1 MRFSQ
6 RTMPAD
12 RSWRMARQPRLI
24 LPGVAVHVI
33 QRGNNR
39 GSCFKQDN
47 DYLMYLASLRQ
58 LSVKFQCDVHA
69 YCLMTNH
76 VHLLLSPNLADG
88 CTALMKALGQRY
100 VQYFNARHGRTGTLW
115 EGRFRSCL
123 TESAGYVLACY
134 RYIELNPVRANMVAH
149 PSAYPWSSYAV
160 NAGIRADPL
169 LIPHT
174 EFLALSADA
183 AECHRLYRRLVDDG
197 IEPSLLQAI
206 RDASNGG
213 YPLASEVFKS
223 GLASSSRRLVRGRA
237 GRRKS
242 GSDPDSSQ
250 LGSDPDLFSEG
261 GVS

>member
-1 MRFSQ
+1 
-6 RTMPAD
+6 
-12 RSWRMARQPRLI
+12 MARQRRLI
-24 LPGVAVHVI
+24 LPGVAVHIV

-39 GSCFKQDN
+39 ASCFKQES
-47 DYLMYLASLRQ
+47 DYLLYLANLRQ
-58 LSVKFQCDVHA
+58 LSLKFQCDVHA

-76 VHLLLSPNLADG
+76 VHLLLTPNFPGA

-100 VQYFNARHGRTGTLW
+100 VQYFNATHGRTGTFW

-123 TESAGYVLACY
+123 TQSAGYVLACY
-134 RYIELNPVRANMVAH
+134 RYIELNPVRAKMVGH

-160 NAGIRADPL
+160 NAGIRTDAL

-183 AECHRLYRRLVDDG
+183 AECHRVYRRLVDDG
-197 IEPSLLQAI
+197 IEPSLLHAI
-206 RDASNGG
+206 RDATNGG

-223 GLASSSRRLVRGRA
+223 SLATAGRKLVRGRA

-242 GSDPDSSQ
+242 GSDPDFSQ

-261 GVS
+261 GAS